1 MEKYISTKIGVSTT
15 TIAGYGTVVNFL
27 KKDPFGAKRIDTV
40 KLSDGP
46 AINPIWKREDYS

>member
-1 MEKYISTKIGVSTT
+1 MEKHISTKTGVGPT
-15 TIAGYGTVVNFL
+15 TIAGYGTVANFL

-40 KLSDGP
+40 KQLDGP